1 MSTFLSDVSRSAA
14 GRRAGRARVR
24 AASRQVRPRAGQK
37 TPEIGVAERQVVER
51 TNAFRRE
58 MGQEELPVNAA
69 LTRAARYFAD
79 YMARTDQYGHEAD
92 GATPSERAA
101 NHGYDFCIVSENIG
115 YQFHSAGFSTDELAA
130 SMVTGW
136 KNSPSHRAAM
146 LDADVTE
153 TGVALARSTRTGRYY
168 GVQMFG
174 RPRSESLRFEVANR
188 AGAPVRYRL
197 DGRDFTL
204 DPRSTRT
211 HEQCRAAELEFET
224 SDARPVRVQP
234 AGGERYAVVRDADG
248 RLTLRVD

>member
-1 MSTFLSDVSRSAA
+1 MTLSFRTFLGLLLAFGLAA
-14 GRRAGRARVR
+14 PALAQPAGK
-24 AASRQVRPRAGQK
+24 AAFRTAQK
-37 TPEIGVAERQVVER
+37 TPEIAVAERRVAEG
-51 TNAFRRE
+51 TNAFRRAE
-58 MGQEELPVNAA
+58 GREELPVNAA
-69 LTRAARYFAD
+69 LARAARYFAD

-92 GATPSERAA
+92 GTTPSERAA
-101 NHGYDFCIVSENIG
+101 RHGYDYCIVSENIG

-146 LDADVTE
+146 IDADVTE

-174 RPRSESLRFEVANR
+174 RPRTASLRFEITNR
-188 AGAPVRYRL
+188 AGSPVRYRL
-197 DGRDFTL
+197 DGREITL
-204 DPRSTRT
+204 AARSTHT
-211 HEQCRAAELEFET
+211 HEQCRAAELELET

-248 RLTLRVD
+248 RLGLRVD